1 MQGKHISELAD
12 NKKLL
17 VTNIQLLNLI
27 HESIIIITQI

>member
-12 NKKLL
+12 KKLL